1 MWLIIPFLLNGF
13 IVHKVVKK
21 KEQERTPVSLMW
33 KNRIGHQP
41 ADGPITAPSKSFV
54 VNPDLFQI
62 RMIFILFLC
71 IIKHQSVPIFTRS
84 TAHIHLLFSSCLV
97 LMELMVALE
106 FWEHLLVIQGDWKKK
121 RASEYCATEKP

>member
-1 MWLIIPFLLNGF
+1 
-13 IVHKVVKK
+13 
-21 KEQERTPVSLMW
+21 MW

-84 TAHIHLLFSSCLV
+84 CSHSPSFQFMFGLDGTDGRSGILGTFTCDPGRLK
-97 LMELMVALE
+97 E
-106 FWEHLLVIQGDWKKK
+106 KKG
-121 RASEYCATEKP
+121 